1 MDRGVLY
8 FRGHVVT
15 TIAFHHDYESILYL
29 LVNDRLPNPT
39 ERDTIYRSMQK
50 VRSEFKANHSDV
62 LNLDSTSCEYAL
74 QCLAVKIDEWIEN
87 ESLSLYESLLR
98 FVSLTP
104 LVITGHWRL
113 FQGLDLVAPTEKYG
127 HSGNVL
133 HTMGFEVD
141 FVDLQDFDAGLILH
155 MDDPDNPSLTQ
166 LLNSLENGDKPGEAI
181 RKAIRAHVGPLH
193 HGAGSNA
200 MRMIEELRDVENLPE
215 YLRNRIRNGEKLFG
229 LGHRIYRTIDPRAV
243 LLKKILLRRTKETE
257 HEWIPPVIEEVAM
270 VGAEMILE
278 MKGRDVFPNVD
289 LYNAAV
295 YSTLGFPIE
304 FNTYLFAISRAAGW
318 MAHTLDL
325 HRKNPKT

>member
-50 VRSEFKANHSDV
+50 VRSEFKANRSDV
-62 LNLDSTSCEYAL
+62 LNQDSTSCEYAL
-74 QCLAVKIDEWIEN
+74 QCLASKIDEWIEN
-87 ESLSLYESLLR
+87 EGLSLYEGLLR

-113 FQGLDLVAPTEKYG
+113 SQGLDLVFPTEKYG

-133 HTMGFEVD
+133 HSMGFEVD
-141 FVDLQDFDAGLILH
+141 FTDLRDLDAGLILH

-166 LLNSLENGDKPGEAI
+166 LLNSLENGEKPGEAI
-181 RKAIRAHVGPLH
+181 RKAIQAHVGPLH

-200 MRMIEELRDVENLPE
+200 MRMILELKDV
-215 YLRNRIRNGEKLFG
+215 
-229 LGHRIYRTIDPRAV
+229 
-243 LLKKILLRRTKETE
+243 
-257 HEWIPPVIEEVAM
+257 
-270 VGAEMILE
+270 
-278 MKGRDVFPNVD
+278 
-289 LYNAAV
+289 
-295 YSTLGFPIE
+295 
-304 FNTYLFAISRAAGW
+304 
-318 MAHTLDL
+318 
-325 HRKNPKT
+325 